1 MVMKKIK
8 TALLKLGQL
17 LKRVFKRKP
26 KYFQIFKRH
35 RWLFIS
41 LTFILLVVTYLL
53 VAILSISP
61 ARIKLSEFKKII
73 STSGPCHEDCLLYRK
88 QLKNELT
95 LYFKQSKRFQENV
108 RQLFLTNDT
117 HPSSVSDLNF
127 KKELLEIMAA
137 ANGAGNPPDFIADY
151 FLSAEAQPELKA
163 EIIKLFLASTAN
175 PDLGD
180 YYFSILDS
188 EEAVVVKTEAVKALS
203 TMSDKRACFKVEN
216 IYLLQ
221 DLILNSKE
229 SLSLKADL
237 IFLLSDFD
245 EFFPTESQQAL
256 MEIFQNSSQNI
267 VKAFVADTLNN
278 LGFMEYNA
286 PSVTDTE
293 WTAYFNN

>member
-95 LYFKQSKRFQENV
+95 LYFK
-108 RQLFLTNDT
+108 
-117 HPSSVSDLNF
+117 
-127 KKELLEIMAA
+127 KKLLEIMAA

-267 VKAFVADTLNN
+267 VKAFAACL
-278 LGFMEYNA
+278 L
-286 PSVTDTE
+286 
-293 WTAYFNN
+293 